1 MKTLLGLGLALLSG
15 CVYGGGYEPVVVTRP
30 AGAPAAPPL
39 TSTEVER
46 MAAAGVA
53 EAVILDVVAARG
65 ARLLS
70 ADDIVAIK
78 KAGGSDA
85 VITQMQTNVRKE
97 PEVVFVEQP
106 VVYRTYAYGP
116 YWYPSWGFG
125 YSSWGH
131 HSGWGVRVGW

>member
-1 MKTLLGLGLALLSG
+1 MKNLLWLAFALLSG
-15 CVYGGGYEPVVVTRP
+15 CVYGGSPEPVVVTRP
-30 AGAPAAPPL
+30 LAGPTAPPV
-39 TSTEVER
+39 TSAEVEHL
-46 MAAAGVA
+46 AAAGVA
-53 EAVILDVVAARG
+53 EAVILEVVAARG
-65 ARLLS
+65 ARALS
-70 ADDIVAIK
+70 ADDILAIK

-85 VITQMQTNVRKE
+85 VITQMQGNVRKE

-116 YWYPSWGFG
+116 YWYPSWGFS